1 MPFGLSSAGD
11 VFQIKLDSLF
21 GKLPNIVVIADDIM
35 TYGEKADH
43 SDHDIA
49 FTNLLE
55 AAHKNCVKPN
65 YKKIQYKKT
74 KVEFFGEI
82 YTTES
87 RKADPKKIEAIV
99 KMPNPTS

>member
-1 MPFGLSSAGD
+1 MPFGLSSSGD
-11 VFQIKLDSLF
+11 VFQRKLDLIF

-55 AAHKNCVKPN
+55 TAHNNCVKLN
-65 YKKIQYKKT
+65 CKKIQYKKT
-74 KVEFFGEI
+74 EVEFFGEI
-82 YTTES
+82 YTT
-87 RKADPKKIEAIV
+87 DG
-99 KMPNPTS
+99 